1 MKRFLAL
8 VLTAVLVLSMSTTA
22 FAEGYNYTQGNTQE
36 YSGSGETTVNAK
48 IYSTCYVSI
57 PETINYVEGET
68 WDVSL
73 TDMYVEDG
81 YAIRVSVSNMSNDG
95 SIVLTNPNES
105 RKLDYTIEEVE
116 THRLLSQNDPLLC
129 ELKYSD
135 IEYDEIYGS
144 TPCAFSFT
152 GHIANETLSMKPGT
166 YTGTMQYEVR
176 IEPCA

>member
-8 VLTAVLVLSMSTTA
+8 ALTAVLVLSMSTTA

-57 PETINYVEGET
+57 PETIDYVEGVS
-68 WDVSL
+68 WDVTVSNML
-73 TDMYVEDG
+73 VEEG
-81 YAIRVSVSNMSNDG
+81 YAIKVSVPNLSNDG
-95 SIVLTNPNES
+95 SIVLTNPNS
-105 RKLDYTIEEVE
+105 INTLNYTIEEKNTNRV
-116 THRLLSQNDPLLC
+116 LSTLDNLLC
-129 ELKYSD
+129 EVKYSD
-135 IEYDEIYGS
+135 IDGS
-144 TPCAFSFT
+144 NPFVATFI
-152 GHIANETLSMKPGT
+152 GHIFSDIIEIKPGT

>member
-36 YSGSGETTVNAK
+36 YYGSGETTVNAK

-57 PETINYVEGET
+57 PETIDYVEGVS
-68 WDVSL
+68 WDVTVSNML
-73 TDMYVEDG
+73 VEEG
-81 YAIRVSVSNMSNDG
+81 YAIKVSVPNLSNDG
-95 SIVLTNPNES
+95 SIVLTNPNS
-105 RKLDYTIEEVE
+105 INTLNYTIEEKNTNRV
-116 THRLLSQNDPLLC
+116 LSTLDNLLC
-129 ELKYSD
+129 EVKYSD
-135 IEYDEIYGS
+135 IDGS
-144 TPCAFSFT
+144 NPFVATFI
-152 GHIANETLSMKPGT
+152 GHISSDIIEIKPGT